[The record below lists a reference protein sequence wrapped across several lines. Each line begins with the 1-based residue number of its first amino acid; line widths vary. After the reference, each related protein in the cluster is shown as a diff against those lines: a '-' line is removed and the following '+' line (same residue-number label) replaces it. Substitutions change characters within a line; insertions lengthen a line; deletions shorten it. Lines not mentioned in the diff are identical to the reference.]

1 MDVKAMELS
10 PQIKALQ
17 SVDLSPMI
25 GVGGLLVPRM
35 LGVFLPTLNQK
46 QRNAFDKVMPVG
58 GKKKFYVKIVGSP
71 TPYIVMEMAQ
81 PMKMSVMQED
91 EVKNLGIKGIKM
103 TPSDLQAAS
112 ERKMGKLLWSL
123 KGQLGS
129 LMSISGI
136 FMPIVLLG
144 PGEIKD
150 LIRRAMTHFKPLLD
164 LMPQ

>member
-25 GVGGLLVPRM
+25 GVGSLLVPRM

-46 QRNAFDKVMPVG
+46 QRNAFEKVMPVG

-91 EVKNLGIKGIKM
+91 EVKKLGIKGIKM

-123 KGQLGS
+123 KGQIGS

-136 FMPIVLLG
+136 FMPIVFLG

-164 LMPQ
+164 MMPQ